1 MEFDILKRYT
11 KEQRINRILEIKK
24 EEKERELNLDG
35 SVNQMKSKTKTPDE
49 MTLIQIERINKQ
61 LEEKEYLKKKVASR
75 HGTGCENHTENKVVI
90 NQNTFFLKD
99 QTSPLNN
106 NWDEIYRER

>member
-35 SVNQMKSKTKTPDE
+35 SVNQMKFKSKRPDE
-49 MTLIQIERINKQ
+49 MTLIQIERINKE

-75 HGTGCENHTENKVVI
+75 HGAGCENHTENKVVI

-99 QTSPLNN
+99 HTSPLNN